1 MDASPAFPAKIWVK
15 IFGNLSA
22 FQLTRARLV
31 CRQWYGIVCGE
42 PSLIGKFTIARVE
55 DFADEER
62 NVNKPAALEAMHRY
76 VRVRLVNAINIP
88 LDTSWLALGENLTFL
103 SMDACCIGTDALV
116 EMLRRAVNLE
126 SLRMNDRYC
135 FLQKCQTAIN
145 FKLEKMRNLDLRVED
160 LSEALRVLGQICSP
174 LKTLKI
180 MTIWNDESLDKFRS
194 YLPFLQCVTLDTTL
208 PDDSFVKLL
217 PTTLLH
223 LSITFA
229 NVRERYLPLDLSGY
243 HNPNLKTLK
252 LSRFHLPRE
261 SFLQCCQHCPNI
273 NNLSLG
279 QCSFEDPTEMSTAIA
294 LLPSLATLTLLVMS
308 EYLPVECPAPWTVT
322 ELALYSCSVSEQ
334 AVTQLARQ
342 CPQLAGICFDRC
354 AMTGSTVVAMWR
366 QFGARLKSVTLHDCR
381 SLGCEFVDCFVEQRC
396 QLERLTVWNCRLDN
410 ASKQRLRVGLGGV
423 HLKLK

>member
-1 MDASPAFPAKIWVK
+1 MDAPASPAFPAKIWVK

-22 FQLTRARLV
+22 FQLTRTRLV

-55 DFADEER
+55 DFAHEEQEQ
-62 NVNKPAALEAMHRY
+62 NVNKPAALNAMR
-76 VRVRLVNAINIP
+76 RVHLVNAINIP

-103 SMDACCIGTDALV
+103 SLDACCIGTDALV
-116 EMLRRAVNLE
+116 EMLRRAANLE
-126 SLRMNDRYC
+126 SLRMNDRFC
-135 FLQKCQTAIN
+135 FRQKCQTAIN
-145 FKLEKMRNLDLRVED
+145 FKLEKMRNLDLRVEN
-160 LSEALRVLGQICSP
+160 LSEALR
-174 LKTLKI
+174 
-180 MTIWNDESLDKFRS
+180 
-194 YLPFLQCVTLDTTL
+194 
-208 PDDSFVKLL
+208 
-217 PTTLLH
+217 
-223 LSITFA
+223 
-229 NVRERYLPLDLSGY
+229 
-243 HNPNLKTLK
+243 
-252 LSRFHLPRE
+252 
-261 SFLQCCQHCPNI
+261 HCPNI

-279 QCSFEDPTEMSTAIA
+279 PCSFEDPTEMSTAIA
-294 LLPSLATLTLLVMS
+294 QLPLLATLTLLVMS

-342 CPQLAGICFDRC
+342 CPQLAGISFDRC
-354 AMTGSTVVAMWR
+354 AMTGNTVVAMWR

-396 QLERLTVWNCRLDN
+396 QLERLTVWNCRLDS

>member
-1 MDASPAFPAKIWVK
+1 M
-15 IFGNLSA
+15 
-22 FQLTRARLV
+22 
-31 CRQWYGIVCGE
+31 
-42 PSLIGKFTIARVE
+42 
-55 DFADEER
+55 
-62 NVNKPAALEAMHRY
+62 
-76 VRVRLVNAINIP
+76 
-88 LDTSWLALGENLTFL
+88 
-103 SMDACCIGTDALV
+103 
-116 EMLRRAVNLE
+116 
-126 SLRMNDRYC
+126 
-135 FLQKCQTAIN
+135 
-145 FKLEKMRNLDLRVED
+145 
-160 LSEALRVLGQICSP
+160 
-174 LKTLKI
+174 
-180 MTIWNDESLDKFRS
+180 
-194 YLPFLQCVTLDTTL
+194 
-208 PDDSFVKLL
+208 KLL

-229 NVRERYLPLDLSGY
+229 NVRERHLPLDLSGY

-252 LSRFHLPRE
+252 LSRFYLPRE

-279 QCSFEDPTEMSTAIA
+279 QCTFEDPTEMTTAIA
-294 LLPSLATLTLLVMS
+294 QLPSLATLTLLVMS

-334 AVTQLARQ
+334 AVTQLIRQ
-342 CPQLAGICFDRC
+342 CPQLAGISFDRC
-354 AMTGSTVVAMWR
+354 AMTGNTVVAMWR